1 MRNRMDKFNTTSKM
15 KEYTGEP
22 VSSDSLQPDNY
33 YICRLN
39 FIQHKNYYCEHK
51 MDTSARPL
59 L

>member
-1 MRNRMDKFNTTSKM
+1 M